1 MYLLR
6 QQSEFSQSELNKPIT
21 HNILYFPQIPKV
33 NLPVSGVKLFHV
45 YKLSLVTPQGP
56 RLNSIGLSY
65 HPDLCIPEVVNIG
78 STANRLKLTLAEVK
92 FHLNPMMTSDDVLS
106 SSFWGD
112 RSLNSGCILQI
123 YQTLFAVDVFQ
134 Y

>member
-1 MYLLR
+1 MHLLR
-6 QQSEFSQSELNKPIT
+6 QQSEFSQTSEWNKPIT
-21 HNILYFPQIPKV
+21 HNILYFVQISKV

-56 RLNSIGLSY
+56 RLNGIGLSY
-65 HPDLCIPEVVNIG
+65 HPDFSIPEVVNMG

-106 SSFWGD
+106 SSFW
-112 RSLNSGCILQI
+112 
-123 YQTLFAVDVFQ
+123 
-134 Y
+134 